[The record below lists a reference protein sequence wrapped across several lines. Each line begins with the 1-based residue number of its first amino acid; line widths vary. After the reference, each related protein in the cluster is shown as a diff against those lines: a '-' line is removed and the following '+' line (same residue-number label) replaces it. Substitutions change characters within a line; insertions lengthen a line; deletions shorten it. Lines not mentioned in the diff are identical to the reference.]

1 MNKNKD
7 EMIVKCLDI
16 VKTEFNENTETSELT
31 DNDMK
36 WLQCYF
42 TEHCQVE
49 PIDDDE
55 VNLLNG
61 MNW

>member
-16 VKTEFNENTETSELT
+16 VRTEFNENTETSELT

-36 WLQCYF
+36 WLQCSF
-42 TEHCQVE
+42 TDPCQVE

>member
-16 VKTEFNENTETSELT
+16 VRTEFNENTETSELT

>member
-1 MNKNKD
+1 MKKNKD
-7 EMIVKCLDI
+7 EMIVKCLD
-16 VKTEFNENTETSELT
+16 VVVDKFNENTETSELT

-49 PIDDDE
+49 PIDNDE
-55 VNLLNG
+55 VNILEG
-61 MNW
+61 MSW

>member
-1 MNKNKD
+1 MKKNKD

-16 VKTEFNENTETSELT
+16 VRTEFNENTETSELT